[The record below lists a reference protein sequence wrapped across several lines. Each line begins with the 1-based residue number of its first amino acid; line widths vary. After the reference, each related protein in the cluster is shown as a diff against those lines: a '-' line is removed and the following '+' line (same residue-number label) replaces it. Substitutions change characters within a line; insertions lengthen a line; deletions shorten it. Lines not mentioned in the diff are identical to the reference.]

1 LGSIS
6 PNFGY
11 QFLFFLIFKH
21 CKEEELGREKKNQKE
36 KEKEKKRA
44 VISYRVNRPSS

>member
-11 QFLFFLIFKH
+11 QINFLKIFKH
-21 CKEEELGREKKNQKE
+21 CKEEELGREKKKPKRKRKRKKE
-36 KEKEKKRA
+36 GSNKLQ
-44 VISYRVNRPSS
+44 S